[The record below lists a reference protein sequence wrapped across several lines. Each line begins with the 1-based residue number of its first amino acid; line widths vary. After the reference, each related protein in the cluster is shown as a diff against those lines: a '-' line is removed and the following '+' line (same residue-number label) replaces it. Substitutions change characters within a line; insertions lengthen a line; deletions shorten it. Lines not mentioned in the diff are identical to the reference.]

1 MTLINSK
8 TSDFNYLID
17 FDCSNIFKISNTSI
31 SGSYLLFKNA
41 LEIDS
46 LTMDVFYFSKC
57 IPIQFLFRFTR
68 GVGKRGPFLESF
80 YTKIILEWLY
90 LYKLK
95 PDFKGAFIYYVITLV
110 WGVQTQMMTLM
121 MPLGG
126 GDHQNDDVIYAWGL
140 VRIVK
145 VIRSEA

>member
-17 FDCSNIFKISNTSI
+17 FNCSNIFKISNTSI

-57 IPIQFLFRFTR
+57 IPIQFIFRFTR

-80 YTKIILEWLY
+80 YTKIIFFGFNLDSNLDLVGCRIQFLDSMELKY
-90 LYKLK
+90 L
-95 PDFKGAFIYYVITLV
+95 
-110 WGVQTQMMTLM
+110 
-121 MPLGG
+121 
-126 GDHQNDDVIYAWGL
+126 
-140 VRIVK
+140 
-145 VIRSEA
+145 